1 MVLDTF
7 RFRYEMS
14 FKVLPNAIHT
24 LRCESGMSVLSFF
37 THIFPDSE
45 HRLLFPRWKTNE
57 KSLVI
62 LHNTGSAATRPV
74 IKVAVAKRTGRFNA
88 ILPHSFHDL

>member
-45 HRLLFPRWKTNE
+45 HRLLFPR
-57 KSLVI
+57 
-62 LHNTGSAATRPV
+62 
-74 IKVAVAKRTGRFNA
+74 
-88 ILPHSFHDL
+88 